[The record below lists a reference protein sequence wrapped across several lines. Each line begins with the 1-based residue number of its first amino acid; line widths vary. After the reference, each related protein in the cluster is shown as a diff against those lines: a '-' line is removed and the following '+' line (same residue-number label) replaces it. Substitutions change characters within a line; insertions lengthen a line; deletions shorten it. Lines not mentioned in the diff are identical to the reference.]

1 MSGSERHRR
10 LVDES
15 LSPLLNEVERARAM
29 EAWAAAFGGKPALIP
44 SMVAAHLAKT
54 LDLGDLEETIRTRL
68 TQALLEDHGATRA
81 RTENGEAKS
90 ASSERSNRS
99 RATPAGADAT
109 RAMDAA
115 VVLRAMLRGVTE
127 RLRAML
133 GADAKGMEAEWCDA
147 FKRKKLAGTAR
158 QTIER
163 WCRASGNG
171 TDSPIGGDI
180 STDDMRTVVHTIY
193 VWCCEALGPVETD
206 RVFADTVE
214 ATSGLPEARRFAP
227 SELL

>member
-1 MSGSERHRR
+1 MSGSEKYRS
-10 LVDES
+10 LVDEA
-15 LSPLLNEVERARAM
+15 LEPLLGETDRARAL

-54 LDLGDLEETIRTRL
+54 LGLGDKEEAIRTRL
-68 TQALLEDHGATRA
+68 TQALLEDHGAGRKA
-81 RTENGEAKS
+81 
-90 ASSERSNRS
+90 ASSGATPDRS
-99 RATPAGADAT
+99 RASRVHADAG
-109 RAMDAA
+109 RATDGT

-127 RLRAML
+127 RLRALL

-147 FKRKKLAGTAR
+147 FKGKKLASAAR
-158 QTIER
+158 QSIER

-180 STDDMRTVVHTIY
+180 SPDDMRTVVHTIY
-193 VWCCEALGPVETD
+193 VWCCEALGPVEAD
-206 RVFADTVE
+206 RLFAETVE
-214 ATSGLPEARRFAP
+214 ATSGMPEARRFAP